1 MDELVEEKL
10 KYLRKT
16 IDGIEKEAKKLEKTR
31 YTRPTYLM
39 LENLNSATT
48 YLENI
53 LISLRMQVEGVERYA
68 EAEAAKEE
76 KKKKEKEREDT
87 MFR

>member
-10 KYLRKT
+10 KYLKKT
-16 IDGIEKEAKKLEKTR
+16 INGIEKEVKKLEETR

-53 LISLRMQVEGVERYA
+53 LTSLRMQVERAEGYA
-68 EAEAAKEE
+68 DAKVTKEE
-76 KKKKEKEREDT
+76 ERKREDT